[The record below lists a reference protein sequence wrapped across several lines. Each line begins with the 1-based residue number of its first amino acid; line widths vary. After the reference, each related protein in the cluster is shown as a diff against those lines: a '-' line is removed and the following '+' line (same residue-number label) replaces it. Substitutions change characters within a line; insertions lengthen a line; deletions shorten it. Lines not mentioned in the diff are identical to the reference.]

1 MLKRIVVL
9 LLFVQFSFGQV
20 KEGIEL
26 CFEYK
31 RAVSAFTSD
40 KEANEALDKI
50 LSVIGA
56 SKNFTL
62 IPCDNIF
69 NALAVTYKGE
79 RYILYDGE
87 FMKKISELTNDWS
100 STFILAHEV
109 GHHING
115 HTRDFLLAS
124 ILDDNSLAKQRQE
137 ELEAD
142 EFAGF
147 ILAKLGAPYQK
158 IIEPINLVSSNEN
171 DDFSTHP
178 NKDKRVEAIT
188 KGFNKAANSITKS
201 NKNNNQ
207 YVEPKVIV
215 NSNWTY
221 ISRNKEQIYK
231 NREIDLSSIDP
242 FDKKKL
248 SVLVPE
254 RERFIN
260 AIGQSFDG
268 TKKITLNIKI
278 EDFQNEYGL
287 PGNPNLVHS
296 YDWQHEGYD
305 EIDTRWDKYPQIL
318 ETYKKYNVDQNWF
331 ELYFTDY
338 EETPL
343 IYFAWSGETR
353 KLKNAFEEDLILLY
367 DEDWKRCGGQSPYN
381 SKLKVEYIIDN
392 HSGYFWMDVPH
403 YKFPKGKNYQFPVP
417 LEKLKIRFSSTPNSV
432 FYEDII
438 RKTNFINQLKTGKT
452 LSIRITELHNSCEY
466 NSRALLSNQEF
477 RFKKTTY
484 IFDLTSSSKALTF

>member
-9 LLFVQFSFGQV
+9 LFFVQFSFGQV

-87 FMKKISELTNDWS
+87 FMKNISELTNDWS

-178 NKDKRVEAIT
+178 NKDKRLEAIT

-296 YDWQHEGYD
+296 YDWRHPGYQ
-305 EIDTRWDKYPQIL
+305 EIDTRWDKYPWML

-343 IYFAWSGETR
+343 IYFTWSGETR

-367 DEDWKRCGGQSPYN
+367 DKDWEDCGGQDPYN

-403 YKFPKGKNYQFPVP
+403 YEFPYGKNYQFPVP
-417 LEKLKIRFSSTPNSV
+417 LEKLKIRFTSTPNSGS
-432 FYEDII
+432 YKDII

-452 LSIRITELHNSCEY
+452 LSIRIAELHNSCKKY
-466 NSRALLSNQEF
+466 SLIPNQEF

-484 IFDLTSSSKALTF
+484 IFDLTGSSKALTF